1 LPSVARPATLADEI
15 RQTYVHA
22 LGVRR
27 LNRLYDPL
35 FRLTMPERAFRRQ
48 VLEQARLAPGMRVL
62 DIGCGTGTL
71 LVQACEFEAAASRYG
86 IDGDLAI
93 LELASKKIARSRMD
107 VRLVAGLAGQLP
119 FSSDRFDRAFS
130 TLMLHHLTHA
140 EKLAALCEI
149 FRVLRPGGELHI
161 ADWGR
166 PHTTTM
172 RLASVMLRCFERGD
186 RTADNLSGR
195 IRELCRDVGFADVRS
210 TRLFRTMFG
219 TLELIAAAKAQRIAA

>member
-1 LPSVARPATLADEI
+1 LPSVARPATLAAEI

-22 LGVRR
+22 LGLRG

-35 FRLTMPERAFRRQ
+35 LRLTMPEQAFRRQ
-48 VLEQARLAPGMRVL
+48 LLEQARLAPGIRVL

-71 LVQACEFEAAASRYG
+71 LVQACEFEAAASPYG
-86 IDGDLAI
+86 IDGDLSI
-93 LELASKKIARSRMD
+93 LQLASNKTARSRTD
-107 VRLVAGLAGQLP
+107 VRLVSGLAGRLP
-119 FSSDRFDRAFS
+119 FASHRFDRAFS
-130 TLMLHHLTHA
+130 TLMLHHLTHS
-140 EKLAALCEI
+140 EKVAALSEI

-172 RLASVMLRCFERGD
+172 RLASVMLRCLERGD
-186 RTADNLSGR
+186 RSADNLSGR

-219 TLELIAAAKAQRIAA
+219 TLELIVAAKGQRIAA